1 MGVAELVDLLVDLLV
16 VEVVGLLGLL
26 LVKVVE
32 LVDLLLVED
41 VVG

>member
-1 MGVAELVDLLVDLLV
+1 VGVAELVDLLVDLLV